1 MKFSKPTKKLIE
13 YWGIGV
19 VELILVISGIF
30 LLFFNW
36 IISWA
41 LFGLALGIPLI
52 YFYLGSLRL
61 KLKIWR
67 RIPKAQACLVFGGL
81 IVAAIL
87 IISTINIIL

>member
-1 MKFSKPTKKLIE
+1 MKSSKLSEKLIE
-13 YWGIGV
+13 NWRIGV
-19 VELILVISGIF
+19 VELILVISAIF

-36 IISWA
+36 IISWI
-41 LFGLALGIPLI
+41 LFGLALGIPLV

-61 KLKIWR
+61 KLKIFR

>member
-1 MKFSKPTKKLIE
+1 MSKLTKSKIE
-13 YWGIGV
+13 YLTIGALG
-19 VELILVISGIF
+19 LILAISAIF

-36 IISWA
+36 IISGV